1 MTELPP
7 GELFRLC
14 AEAPTSAA
22 WVEFL
27 RRYEKLIAITAHR
40 VARHWMPNPTPDD
53 VADLVQNTLLK
64 VVEVGPRALRRFEL
78 RTPEA
83 DFGFIKVF
91 TIHSTIDHFKKLG
104 TQKRTA
110 RLEPLDDALQIA
122 DCCESG
128 ESIER
133 NMLIR
138 QIDDLLRTKLSTENC
153 ERDILVF
160 WLYYRSGL
168 TAQAIADRSPIDLT
182 TKGVESLLHRLTRL
196 IRANFR
202 Y

>member
-14 AEAPTSAA
+14 AESPSSAT

-40 VARHWMPNPTPDD
+40 VARHWIPNPTPDD

-64 VVEVGPRALRRFEL
+64 VVEEGPRALKRFEL
-78 RTPEA
+78 RKPDA

-104 TQKRTA
+104 TQKRTV

-138 QIDDLLRTKLSTENC
+138 QIDDVLRTELTTENC
-153 ERDILVF
+153 ERDVQVF

-168 TAQAIADRSPIDLT
+168 TAQAIADLPSIDLA
-182 TKGVESLLHRLTRL
+182 TKGVESLLYRLTRL
-196 IRANFR
+196 IREKFR